1 MMKNNPPE
9 CVLPSPDDYNALLED
24 LCNAELLRT
33 AAKRLKHYD
42 YADTIPIEKV
52 AAQNGIDLN
61 ALPEENI
68 ELD

>member
-9 CVLPSPDDYNALLED
+9 CVLLSPDDY
-24 LCNAELLRT
+24 NAELLRT
-33 AAKRLKHYD
+33 AAERLKHYD
-42 YADTIPIEKV
+42 PADTIPFEKV

-61 ALPEENI
+61 ALPEEDI